1 MPKFTKLVLMNF
13 IDELKWR
20 GMLQD
25 MMPGTEEQLEKEM
38 TTGYLGIDPTAD
50 SLHIGHLVGV
60 MMLKHLQIAGHR
72 PIALIGGATGMIGD
86 PSGKSQERNLLDE
99 PTLRYNQNCI
109 KKQLEKFLDFQSN
122 IPNAALMVNNYDW
135 MKKFSF
141 LNFIRD
147 IGKHI
152 TVNYMMAKE
161 SVKKR
166 LGEESSAG
174 MSFTEFTYQLVQ
186 GYDFLYLFKNFDCKI
201 QMGGSD
207 QWGNITTGTELIRRI
222 EGGEAY
228 AMTCPLITKSDGAK
242 FGKTE
247 EGNIWL
253 DPQKTSPYKFYQF
266 WLNTSDD
273 DAEKYIKI
281 FTLFT
286 KEEIDK
292 FTLEHKKAPH
302 LRLLQKKLAKSI
314 TTMVHTPEDC
324 MTAIEASQILFGQG
338 TSKQL
343 KKLDENT
350 FMTIF
355 EGVPQYNVSKT
366 SFTEGIEI
374 MKLLTE
380 TSSIFPS
387 KGELRRTIQGNGLSI
402 NKEKVADPELII
414 YENYLIGDKY
424 LLVQKGKKNYFL
436 IIAG

>member
-1 MPKFTKLVLMNF
+1 
-13 IDELKWR
+13 
-20 GMLQD
+20 
-25 MMPGTEEQLEKEM
+25 
-38 TTGYLGIDPTAD
+38 
-50 SLHIGHLVGV
+50 
-60 MMLKHLQIAGHR
+60 
-72 PIALIGGATGMIGD
+72 
-86 PSGKSQERNLLDE
+86 
-99 PTLRYNQNCI
+99 
-109 KKQLEKFLDFQSN
+109 
-122 IPNAALMVNNYDW
+122 
-135 MKKFSF
+135 
-141 LNFIRD
+141 
-147 IGKHI
+147 
-152 TVNYMMAKE
+152 
-161 SVKKR
+161 
-166 LGEESSAG
+166 
-174 MSFTEFTYQLVQ
+174 
-186 GYDFLYLFKNFDCKI
+186 
-201 QMGGSD
+201 
-207 QWGNITTGTELIRRI
+207 
-222 EGGEAY
+222 

-324 MTAIEASQILFGQG
+324 ITAIEASQILFGQG